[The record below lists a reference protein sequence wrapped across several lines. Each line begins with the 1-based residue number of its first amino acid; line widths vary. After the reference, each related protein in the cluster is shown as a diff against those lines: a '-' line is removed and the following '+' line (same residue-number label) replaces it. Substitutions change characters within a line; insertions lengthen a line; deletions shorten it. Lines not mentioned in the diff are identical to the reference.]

1 MIQCP
6 RGTRD
11 FLPDEMEKRR
21 FYENR
26 LRHVARTFG
35 FREVETPI
43 FEEAELFIL
52 RSGPNVLN
60 ELYAFK
66 DKGDR
71 DIALRPEMTAP
82 AIRMFVNGMSNDPK
96 PIKIFYFG
104 QCFRYERP
112 QSGRYREFFQFG
124 AELIGSATPQTDA
137 EVIAMASSMIENL
150 GLREYKLRIGHIGVL
165 RQKIADAG
173 VPKERAAEVLQKLDK
188 KLYDE
193 ARPLLSEM
201 GVSESAMEDIFDL
214 TETVGGVEVLDK
226 VPGEAGDWLR
236 QVVSYL
242 DAMGVPTP
250 EIDLGVVRGLDY
262 YTGMVFEAEAP
273 ALGAEK
279 QICGGGSYTL
289 SQLFGGEEVFSTG
302 FAIGFDRILLAMEK
316 EGQTYEPVGI
326 DAYVVPVT
334 DDMRMKSAE
343 ILAMLRRSGISSDM
357 DIMGRKMAKAMKYAS
372 GARARYVVIV
382 GAKELEEGSVTLRDM
397 ASGEQTLVKIDA
409 LAQAIKG
416 RSVPVHL
423 GVQES
428 ISARDQLLRPADV
441 PVAHLG
447 YLGGQ
452 GLRVLVEVPYA
463 FGLHLV
469 FAAHLL
475 DHEFRIHHEFGFG
488 TAQLYDLGD
497 RRYEP
502 AVLGIV
508 VGVHAEELCM
518 LMDYLPVLGDD
529 DGVGGFSRVPSGPSV
544 GIYSEHRY
552 SSSLDTLLSPST
564 RRTLALMGASTSS

>member
-409 LAQAIKG
+409 LAQSIKG

-423 GVQES
+423 GVQER
-428 ISARDQLLRPADV
+428 IRARDQLLRPADV

>member
-423 GVQES
+423 GVQER
-428 ISARDQLLRPADV
+428 IRARDQLLRPADV

-518 LMDYLPVLGDD
+518 FVDYLPVLGDD